1 MDIKTKRLDEIKPY
15 ERNPRKNDAAV
26 KYVAESIR
34 QFGFKVPIVIDRN
47 NVIVCGHTRY
57 AAAKLLGFDEL
68 PCVVADDLTDK
79 QIRAFRLADNK
90 VAEKAEWDYEL
101 LDFEIDDLSDDF
113 DFESLGFEFDV
124 EEEDEPRKRDGQE
137 QFLFDASNILN
148 LGLGQYD
155 GDGDFDIPMLA
166 PVKLSHKQ
174 EQLELLPFDR
184 AMPPRKTNCG
194 VHFFLNDYKFERV
207 WNDPERYIDILSQY
221 SFVLT
226 PDFSPYSDMP
236 RAAKIFNVYRNRW
249 CGRYWQENGITVI
262 PTVTWSDEDSLR
274 YCFDGIPQHSTI
286 AVSTMGD
293 GAGHENL
300 LLGWDAMISKLHPDT
315 IILYGQDVRDKVSF
329 DGNIICKSYTS
340 FNFYKG
346 KE

>member
-166 PVKLSHKQ
+166 PVKLSPKQ

-184 AMPPRKTNCG
+184 AMPPRKTDFG

-300 LLGWDAMISKLHPDT
+300 LLGWDAMIAKLHPDT